1 MRSSSATETIFGV
14 VAALTGIGIVTFALF
29 PLSLPI
35 LILTAAS
42 LVPLLAVGAVVAVP
56 VVAIG
61 AVVLAIRAI
70 VRRVGRGR
78 DSVGR
83 DEHERRA
90 VPAVAGRR

>member
-1 MRSSSATETIFGV
+1 MRSSSATETTFGV

-42 LVPLLAVGAVVAVP
+42 LLPLLAVGI
-56 VVAIG
+56 VVAIPFALIA

-70 VRRVGRGR
+70 RRRATGRR
-78 DSVGR
+78 DSVDR
-83 DEHERRA
+83 DERRGRA
-90 VPAVAGRR
+90 ASAVAHRG